1 MQKLHSSMR
10 FGRQFIDNLRAR
22 VPISSVISPYVNLKH
37 KSKGDFLGLCPFH
50 NEKSPSFN
58 VSDNKGFYHCFGCGA
73 HGDIITFIME
83 HKGLPYVEA
92 VKELAQ
98 QAGIP
103 LPKQDDFSAAREKK
117 IEDSYEVLEMAA
129 KWFEDNLNSSTGL
142 QARLYLKERGLT
154 DETIKK
160 FRLGYA
166 PDEWESLKNYLKNN
180 KVDED
185 IILANGLITTNED
198 GSKKYD
204 RFRGR
209 VMFPIFNNSG
219 KVIAFG
225 GRIMKKD
232 EKAAKYINSP
242 ETDLFQ
248 KSYSLY
254 GFNFAKDR
262 AYKEQKIIAV
272 EGYMDVI
279 ALHQAG
285 FNYAVAPLGTALT
298 ETHIKQLWKIT
309 KEPILCLDGDDAGM
323 RAAKKFAEEYVALLE
338 PGYTIKFA
346 YIPKGQDPD
355 EYIQQNGAGAFE
367 KILQNA
373 KVLSDNLWDINIQN
387 AKLTTPEQKAD
398 FAKKMMD
405 LVNKIQN
412 PSVKDFY
419 RKDYNNRIYK
429 LSITNN
435 NKTYQGKAIISQE
448 IRQNSQNL
456 KDKIEIVK
464 EKLVLLVCY
473 NPKLL
478 LNASIEDIIISLQ
491 IENKTVEMLAENAID
506 FCAKFNEKD
515 IDFSGFVSYL
525 KNLNKLELSNYFD
538 LVNKKDFSWNDNSEK
553 KSIHYWQYLLAEYNF
568 CLAEIEVKKY
578 ENTENIISLEV
589 SEEIYERQRL
599 LQSEIFNLSKIR
611 DLKRSEYEEVLSE

>member
-1 MQKLHSSMR
+1 MR

-103 LPKQDDFSAAREKK
+103 LPKQDGFSAAREKK

-129 KWFEDNLNSSTGL
+129 KWFEDNLNSSAGL
-142 QARLYLKERGLT
+142 QARLYLKERGLS

-166 PDEWESLKNYLKNN
+166 PDEWESLKNHLKNN

-209 VMFPIFNNSG
+209 VMFPIFNNTG

-355 EYIQQNGAGAFE
+355 EYINQNGGNAFE
-367 KILQNA
+367 KLLQA
-373 KVLSDNLWDINIQN
+373 SKVLSDNLWDINIQN
-387 AKLTTPEQKAD
+387 AKLATPEQKAA
-398 FAKKMMD
+398 FAKKMLD
-405 LVNKIQN
+405 LVDKIQN

-419 RKDYNNRIYK
+419 RKDYNNRIYA
-429 LSITNN
+429 LSINN
-435 NKTYQGKAIISQE
+435 RGKASFKKVTASQE
-448 IRQNSQNL
+448 VKESSLELTN
-456 KDKIEIVK
+456 KIERLK
-464 EKLVLLVCY
+464 ERLILLISC
-473 NPKLL
+473 NLKLL
-478 LNASIEDIIISLQ
+478 LNASIEDVIISLE

-515 IDFSGFVSYL
+515 IDFSGFVEYL
-525 KNLNKLELSNYFD
+525 KNLSRQDLINYLELA
-538 LVNKKDFSWNDNSEK
+538 NKKDFFWKDNSEK
-553 KSIHYWQYLLAEYNF
+553 KSAYYWQYLLAEFNL
-568 CLAEIEVKKY
+568 CLADIEIKKY
-578 ENTENIISLEV
+578 ESSGNNLDFNLN
-589 SEEIYERQRL
+589 EEIYERQKI
-599 LQSEIFNLSKIR
+599 LQSEIFNLTKLR
-611 DLKRSEYEEVLSE
+611 DLKRSDYEEILSE

>member
-1 MQKLHSSMR
+1 MQKLYSSMR

-142 QARLYLKERGLT
+142 QARLYLKERGLS

-166 PDEWESLKNYLKNN
+166 PDEWESLKNYIKNN

-209 VMFPIFNNSG
+209 VMFPIFNNTG

-355 EYIQQNGAGAFE
+355 EYIQQNGANAFE
-367 KILQNA
+367 KLLQNS

-387 AKLTTPEQKAD
+387 AKLATPEQKAD

-405 LVNKIQN
+405 LVDKIQN

-419 RKDYNNRIYK
+419 KKDYNNRIYT
-429 LSITNN
+429 LSVSNR
-435 NKTYQGKAIISQE
+435 GKSPFKKATVSQE
-448 IRQNSQNL
+448 VKESSLELTN
-456 KDKIEIVK
+456 KIERLK
-464 EKLVLLVCY
+464 ERLILLISC

-478 LNASIEDIIISLQ
+478 LNASIEDIIISLE

-515 IDFSGFVSYL
+515 IDFSGFVEYL
-525 KNLNKLELSNYFD
+525 KNHSRQDLINYLELA
-538 LVNKKDFSWNDNSEK
+538 NKKDFFWKDNSEK
-553 KSIHYWQYLLAEYNF
+553 KSAYYWQYLLAEFN
-568 CLAEIEVKKY
+568 LSAADIEIKKY
-578 ENTENIISLEV
+578 ESSDNNLDFNLN
-589 SEEIYERQRL
+589 EELYERQKI
-599 LQSEIFNLSKIR
+599 LQSEIFNLTKLR
-611 DLKRSEYEEVLSE
+611 DLKRSEYEEILSE

>member
-1 MQKLHSSMR
+1 MR

-50 NEKSPSFN
+50 KEKSPSFN

-142 QARLYLKERGLT
+142 QARLYLKERGLS

-209 VMFPIFNNSG
+209 VMFPIFNNTG

-279 ALHQAG
+279 ALHQSG

-355 EYIQQNGAGAFE
+355 EYIQQNGANAFE
-367 KILQNA
+367 KLLQNS

-387 AKLTTPEQKAD
+387 AKLATPEQKAD

-405 LVNKIQN
+405 LVDKIQN

-419 RKDYNNRIYK
+419 KKDYNNRIYT
-429 LSITNN
+429 LSVSNRS
-435 NKTYQGKAIISQE
+435 KTPFKKATASQE
-448 IRQNSQNL
+448 VKESSLELTN
-456 KDKIEIVK
+456 KIERLK
-464 EKLVLLVCY
+464 ERLILLISC

-478 LNASIEDIIISLQ
+478 LNASIEDIIISLE

-515 IDFSGFVSYL
+515 IDFSGFVEYL
-525 KNLNKLELSNYFD
+525 KNHSRQDLINYLELA
-538 LVNKKDFSWNDNSEK
+538 NKKDFFWKDNPEK
-553 KSIHYWQYLLAEYNF
+553 KSAYYWQYLLAEFN
-568 CLAEIEVKKY
+568 LSAADIEIKKY
-578 ENTENIISLEV
+578 ESSDNNLDFNLN
-589 SEEIYERQRL
+589 EELYERQKI
-599 LQSEIFNLSKIR
+599 LQSEIFNLTKLR
-611 DLKRSEYEEVLSE
+611 DLKRSEYEEILSE

>member
-1 MQKLHSSMR
+1 MR
-10 FGRQFIDNLRAR
+10 FGRQYIDNLRAR

-50 NEKSPSFN
+50 NEKSPSFT

-73 HGDIITFIME
+73 HGDIITFVME

-98 QAGIP
+98 QAGME
-103 LPKQDDFSAAREKK
+103 LPKQDDYSIEREKK
-117 IEDSYEVLEMAA
+117 IEDSYEVLEMTA
-129 KWFEDNLNSSTGL
+129 KWFEENLYSSAGL
-142 QARLYLKERGLT
+142 EARLYLKERGLS

-160 FRLGYA
+160 FRIGYA
-166 PDEWESLKNYLKNN
+166 PDEWELLKNYLKNN

-232 EKAAKYINSP
+232 ERAAKYINSP

-262 AYKEQKIIAV
+262 AFKEQKIIAV

-298 ETHIKQLWKIT
+298 ETHIQQLWRVT
-309 KEPILCLDGDDAGM
+309 KEPILCLDGDEAGM

-355 EYIQQNGAGAFE
+355 EYIQQNGAAAFD
-367 KILQNA
+367 KILQTS

-387 AKLTTPEQKAD
+387 AKLTSPEQKAD

-419 RKDYNNRIYK
+419 RKDYNNRIFA
-429 LSITNN
+429 LSINNRSKLNFKKGHVTQEARENSLKTTN
-435 NKTYQGKAIISQE
+435 E
-448 IRQNSQNL
+448 IEKL
-456 KDKIEIVK
+456 KER
-464 EKLVLLVCY
+464 LVLLVLY

-478 LNASIEDIIISLQ
+478 LNASVEDVIISLE
-491 IENKTVEMLAENAID
+491 IENKTVEMLVENAIK
-506 FCAKFNEKD
+506 FCAKFNDKE
-515 IDFSGFVSYL
+515 ISFSSLVEYL
-525 KNLNKLELSNYFD
+525 KNTNNENLIKILNHP
-538 LVNKKDFSWNDNSEK
+538 NKKDFLWHDDAEK
-553 KSIHYWQYLLAEYNF
+553 KSFYCWQYLLAE
-568 CLAEIEVKKY
+568 LRLKSSEIVEEQNEYDFNLNDNDY
-578 ENTENIISLEV
+578 EK
-589 SEEIYERQRL
+589 QRL
-599 LQSEIFNLSKIR
+599 LQAEIFNLKKIR
-611 DLKRSEYEEVLSE
+611 DLKRSEFEEILSE